1 MKELIVAF
9 TAALAGIIT
18 LLFIS
23 FVLSWP
29 VMVLWNECLL
39 PAVDGVR
46 EIGWVQAWGI
56 STLSSMLFKSTITNK
71 D

>member
-29 VMVLWNECLL
+29 VMV
-39 PAVDGVR
+39 
-46 EIGWVQAWGI
+46 I
-56 STLSSMLFKSTITNK
+56 LSLR
-71 D
+71 